1 MAQHTD
7 VAEPIRQYTRTD
19 FAALRFRLLRVDG
32 AAIWNLYNEEVL
44 YVRGI
49 QDQAALNAWL
59 DALRDHLVERAKL
72 VNPHV
77 SQTLDDAR
85 RRGSWPKGVLD
96 FIIKVGEED
105 RARPKPSD
113 GISVWFRPIV
123 FKTLEAE
130 GLQTL
135 QDLKRVIELRGA
147 GWYRPI
153 PRLGPGKAQAIER
166 WFKTNSTTLGTLNTL
181 PDVVSPN
188 LVTLGPDGS
197 RAIVPL
203 EQLGGIV
210 QALDGSQGINR
221 NASYC
226 LISARNDLDAVRG
239 YLYRFRGREKTYRAY
254 QKELERFLLWCVSYR
269 RIAMSSVLT
278 DDCEAY
284 KDFLA
289 KPDVSWVAPKALRN
303 SPRWRPFA
311 GPLSP
316 DSQRY
321 AVQAIRTFFEW
332 LVRVRYLGG
341 NPWVTVADPLVEG
354 KELEMDIDK
363 ALPDELWQALA
374 VEGGLLDRACA
385 RHQDVRPESAG
396 SLQAKEAA
404 TPGAQYRLARAMVL
418 LIGYTG
424 IRREEASGA
433 TRDKLKPVREQQ
445 GKTSGL
451 WQLEVLGKR
460 QKWRTV
466 YLPERVVDAIRA
478 HWADRGHDFSGADR
492 ALALLSPIVVPRTDA
507 AREKHLVSRGP
518 GSELTGNGFSPD
530 GIYKVI
536 KSTLARLADDKNIT
550 LTEDERSLL
559 KRATPHAFRHTFAT
573 RAAAKLMPIDVLQ
586 RLLGH
591 TSQQTT
597 SIYVNAERARSI
609 EEAARFFDA

>member
-32 AAIWNLYNEEVL
+32 SAIWNLYNEEVL

-49 QDQAALNAWL
+49 HDQAALNAWL

-105 RARPKPSD
+105 RARPKLSD

-135 QDLKRVIELRGA
+135 QDLKRVIELRGS

-166 WFKTNSTTLGTLNTL
+166 WFKTNSTSLGTLNTL
-181 PDVVSPN
+181 PEVVPPN
-188 LVTLGPDGS
+188 LVTLSPDGS

-210 QALDGSQGINR
+210 QSLDGSQGINR
-221 NASYC
+221 NSSFC

-341 NPWVTVADPLVEG
+341 NPWVTVADPPVEG

-374 VEGGLLDRACA
+374 VEGGFLDRACA
-385 RHQDVRPESAG
+385 RHQDERPATAG

-424 IRREEASGA
+424 IRREEAAGA
-433 TRDKLKPVREQQ
+433 TRDKLKPVREPQ

-466 YLPERVVDAIRA
+466 YLPERVTDAIRA
-478 HWADRGHDFSGADR
+478 HWADRGHDFSVADR
-492 ALALLSPIVVPRTDA
+492 ALALLSPIVVPRTVA
-507 AREKHLVSRGP
+507 AREKHLVSSGQ

-536 KSTLARLADDKNIT
+536 KSTLSRLADDKAIT
-550 LTEDERSLL
+550 LMEDERSLL
-559 KRATPHAFRHTFAT
+559 RRAAPHAFRHTFAT